1 VTVTTSFLSRSER
14 FARVGST
21 NDIVRAWLAS
31 GQPEVCLA
39 VADEQSAGRG
49 RNGRTWSAPPGAG
62 LLLSIGFRPT
72 WLATERVWQLA
83 ATTSLAMAN
92 AIEEA
97 ADLEIGAVMLKW
109 PNDLVMPVHADGRSI
124 ISPDPRPDVRKLA
137 GVLGE
142 TDGLGTDD
150 PRVVIGIGVNADW
163 PAAAFPADL
172 AAGMTSVRAATGDRP
187 VDIERLSAAFLA
199 QLEVGVRALQ
209 AGRFAATDW
218 VGRQVTNGRVLDLV
232 LPDGTVERVGGR
244 GVDPLTGALR
254 IVDPA
259 TGGNEQAIFVGEIR
273 HVRLASV

>member
-1 VTVTTSFLSRSER
+1 VTVTTTFLSRSER

-21 NDIVRAWLAS
+21 NDVVRAWLAF
-31 GQPEVCLA
+31 GEPEVCLA

-62 LLLSIGFRPT
+62 LLLSVGFRPT
-72 WLATERVWQLA
+72 WLAPERVWQLA

-97 ADLEIGAVMLKW
+97 AGLEFGSVMLKW
-109 PNDLVMPVHADGRSI
+109 PNDLVMPVDVDGRSI
-124 ISPDPRPDVRKLA
+124 VPPGPRPDFRKLA

-163 PAAAFPADL
+163 PAVAFPADL
-172 AAGMTSVRAATGDRP
+172 AAGMTSIRAATGDRP
-187 VDIERLSAAFLA
+187 VEVERLLAGFLTE
-199 QLEVGVRALQ
+199 LEIGIRALR
-209 AGRFAATDW
+209 AGRFATTDW
-218 VGRQVTNGRVLDLV
+218 VDRQVMTGRVLDLV
-232 LPDGTVERVGGR
+232 LPDGTVERVVGR
-244 GVDPLTGALR
+244 GVDPLSGALR
-254 IVDPA
+254 TVDPA
-259 TGGNEQAIFVGEIR
+259 TGGNEQAVFVGEIR